1 MQLLT
6 DEMRNKL
13 PPLYAQSK
21 VKDPT
26 VYAKFFTPDSNW
38 TWYATE
44 GEQQDGDFI
53 FFGYVIGQEHEWGYF
68 SLNELCAVR
77 GPMGLP
83 IERDLYFTPKQ
94 LSEIRE
100 LSQAR

>member
-6 DEMRNKL
+6 DELRQKL
-13 PPLYAQSK
+13 PALYAQSK

-26 VYAKFFTPDSNW
+26 VYIKFFTPDSSW

-53 FFGYVIGQEHEWGYF
+53 FFGG
-68 SLNELCAVR
+68 R
-77 GPMGLP
+77 G
-83 IERDLYFTPKQ
+83 
-94 LSEIRE
+94 
-100 LSQAR
+100 ARPHSNAG